1 MKKIKFN
8 FRYSNGGRID
18 LFPLFYVFSGSLN
31 TIKKRL
37 TIWNICRT
45 TPPSSTIYKTLLSI
59 SEQISELYNIPMTS
73 YPTVNQLRDQLEF
86 NLLSQI
92 PDNEYLLL
100 LLDSLDQLHTDA
112 YDCKW
117 LPIQYPS
124 NVKCIV
130 STLPDHGNIFANLQR
145 ILNDKTEN
153 LFVKVPPFE
162 PSTVEIVYNDWLEMK
177 QRSLSDE
184 QRLFIN
190 DLMKKRKDILP
201 LFMKLVFDIISIW
214 RSYDSIDEHL
224 NELKDVDD
232 CIRYLF
238 KRLEVTHNTVL
249 FSRALCYMTACR
261 SGISQN
267 ELEDVLSLDDD
278 VLKSV
283 FQHYIPPVRRV
294 PGILWTRIR
303 NDLDEYITEKEVD
316 DAPVIYW

>member
-1 MKKIKFN
+1 MVVKTIC
-8 FRYSNGGRID
+8 
-18 LFPLFYVFSGSLN
+18 FSC
-31 TIKKRL
+31 L
-37 TIWNICRT
+37 TISWVSCIQIKEKIRINNCFRT

-59 SEQISELYNIPMTS
+59 SEQISEIYNIPINS
-73 YPTVNQLRDQLEF
+73 YPTVNQLRDQLEL

-92 PDNEYLLL
+92 PDNEYLVI
-100 LLDSLDQLHTDA
+100 LLDSIDQLHSDA

-117 LPIQYPS
+117 LPLQFPP

-130 STLPDHGNIFANLQR
+130 STLPDHENIFKNLQN
-145 ILNDKTEN
+145 ILTTTGDIFIN
-153 LFVKVPPFE
+153 VPSFE
-162 PSTVEIVYNDWLEMK
+162 PTTVEIVYNDWLQMK
-177 QRSLSDE
+177 KRSLSDE

-190 DLMKKRKDILP
+190 DLMKKRQQILP

-214 RSYDSIDEHL
+214 RSYDSIDEKL
-224 NELKDVDD
+224 NELNDVDD

-238 KRLEVTHNTVL
+238 KRLEIIHNGVL
-249 FSRALCYMTACR
+249 FSRSLCYMTACR

-283 FQHYIPPVRRV
+283 FQHYIPPVRRL

-316 DAPVIYW
+316 DAPVIYWYVV

>member
-1 MKKIKFN
+1 MTIFN
-8 FRYSNGGRID
+8 CY
-18 LFPLFYVFSGSLN
+18 
-31 TIKKRL
+31 
-37 TIWNICRT
+37 RT
-45 TPPSSTIYKTLLSI
+45 TPASSTIYKTLLSI
-59 SEQISELYNIPMTS
+59 SGQISELYNIPMTA
-73 YPTVNQLRDQLEF
+73 YPTANQLRDQLEL

-92 PDNEYLLL
+92 PDNEYLLI
-100 LLDSLDQLHTDA
+100 LLDSIDQLHTDA

-117 LPIQYPS
+117 LPIQFPF
-124 NVKCIV
+124 NVKCII
-130 STLPDHGNIFANLQR
+130 STLPDHGNIYQNLQN
-145 ILNDKTEN
+145 ILNEKKEN
-153 LFVKVPPFE
+153 LFIHVPPFE
-162 PSTVEIVYNDWLEMK
+162 SSTVEIVYNDWLEMK
-177 QRSLSDE
+177 KRSLSKE

-190 DLMKKRKDILP
+190 NLMQKRKEILP

-214 RSYDSIDEHL
+214 HSYDLIDENL
-224 NELKDVDD
+224 NDLNNVDD

-238 KRLEVTHNTVL
+238 QRLEITHNTIL

-283 FQHYIPPVRRV
+283 FQHYIPPVRRL

-316 DAPVIYW
+316 DAPVIYWYTFYFHCLIERFIRAL

>member
-1 MKKIKFN
+1 MGKWNKIKREKIFD
-8 FRYSNGGRID
+8 Y
-18 LFPLFYVFSGSLN
+18 Y
-31 TIKKRL
+31 
-37 TIWNICRT
+37 RT
-45 TPPSSTIYKTLLSI
+45 TPSSSTIYKTLLSI
-59 SEQISELYNIPMTS
+59 SGQISELYNLPMTL
-73 YPTVNQLRDQLEF
+73 YPTVNQLRDQLEL

-92 PDNEYLLL
+92 PDNEYLLI
-100 LLDSLDQLHTDA
+100 LLDSIDQLHSDA

-117 LPIQYPS
+117 LPIRFPS
-124 NVKCIV
+124 NVKCIL
-130 STLPDHGNIFANLQR
+130 STLPDHGDIYKNLQQ
-145 ILNDKTEN
+145 ILTEKSKD
-153 LFVKVPPFE
+153 LFIHVPPFE
-162 PSTVEIVYNDWLEMK
+162 ASTVEIVYNDWLEMK
-177 QRSLSDE
+177 KRSLSSE

-190 DLMKKRKDILP
+190 NIMKKKKEILP

-214 RSYDSIDEHL
+214 HSYDLIDERL
-224 NELKDVDD
+224 NELNDVDD

-238 KRLEVTHNTVL
+238 HRLEITHNNIL

-283 FQHYIPPVRRV
+283 FQHYIPPVRRL